1 MDVNTHHLYTKE
13 EARVSHSRWKRKA
26 AASGLWVLCV
36 WERGRDMEI
45 EGYKEMGTE
54 RESKNLQKLTT
65 VHNCT
70 AGFLSKS
77 CNFG

>member
-13 EARVSHSRWKRKA
+13 EARVSHSSWKMKTG
-26 AASGLWVLCV
+26 ASGLWVLCV
-36 WERGRDMEI
+36 WERGRDKEI

-54 RESKNLQKLTT
+54 RESKNLQQLTT

-70 AGFLSKS
+70 GGSLSKS